1 MTDLGV
7 HGQKL
12 VLTAAGS
19 LWKLSG
25 PEKPN
30 APFAG
35 ERRRWM
41 VDEKDIEYGKI
52 FHRQLDVIKEQEKLL
67 DHKDREI
74 SDLKRGDELYR
85 KWVAD
90 THREYGDIIA
100 EKDREIERLQTN
112 IDVMKRALRWSEWEE
127 DGDDGK
133 ERTL

>member
-1 MTDLGV
+1 MT
-7 HGQKL
+7 
-12 VLTAAGS
+12 
-19 LWKLSG
+19 
-25 PEKPN
+25 P
-30 APFAG
+30 
-35 ERRRWM
+35 
-41 VDEKDIEYGKI
+41 
-52 FHRQLDVIKEQEKLL
+52 
-67 DHKDREI
+67 
-74 SDLKRGDELYR
+74 LKMGDELYR